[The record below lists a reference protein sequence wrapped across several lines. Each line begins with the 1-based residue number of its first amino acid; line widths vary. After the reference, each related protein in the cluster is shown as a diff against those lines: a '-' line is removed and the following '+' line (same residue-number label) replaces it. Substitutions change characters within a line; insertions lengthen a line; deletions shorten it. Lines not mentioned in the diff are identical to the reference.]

1 MRWSVLM
8 VVLLAGAFSFAQQRQ
23 LRADFRGERERV
35 AQDCWNGI
43 KGIFGCAEELFTDH
57 PLHIAVG
64 SIAPQNGF
72 GAGAAF
78 VTHYTPNK
86 TGGRAGVWM
95 VLDPSTR
102 RGAAAA
108 P

>member
-8 VVLLAGAFSFAQQRQ
+8 VVLLAGAFSFAQESQ
-23 LRADFRGERERV
+23 LGADFRGERERV
-35 AQDCWNGI
+35 AQDCGNGL

-86 TGGRAGVWM
+86 TGG
-95 VLDPSTR
+95 
-102 RGAAAA
+102 
-108 P
+108 